1 MENIDEVRSG
11 WTFRIKE
18 TQALQMDDFENPG
31 MIFVDKGIDLGIK
44 SKVLKINLVLHVM
57 VMRQNLK
64 D

>member
-31 MIFVDKGIDLGIK
+31 MIFVDKGMTLEQSRRFQK
-44 SKVLKINLVLHVM
+44 
-57 VMRQNLK
+57 
-64 D
+64 